1 MIAART
7 LSVTNTTIPTTEN
20 QNNLQELP
28 TIATVVKSNHFNL
41 YVPL

>member
-7 LSVTNTTIPTTEN
+7 LSVTNTTIPTPEN

-28 TIATVVKSNHFNL
+28 TIATVVNSNHFNL

>member
-7 LSVTNTTIPTTEN
+7 LSVRNTTIPTSEN

-28 TIATVVKSNHFNL
+28 TNVTVVNSNHFNL